1 MQQVHLG
8 EHGTLQ
14 ANQAGDFDRFHH
26 LLTRDGGM
34 LEHATAHGAM
44 ALDAPVSGGDVG
56 AREGRLSIMVG
67 GPEAAF
73 QSAQPLFEHL
83 GKTIVHH
90 GDPGAGQRAKLVNQI
105 LVAGG
110 MLGLA
115 EAMAFCEQS
124 GLNHERVLQSV
135 SAGAAGSWAVDHLA
149 PRVARGD
156 FDPGFFVAHLKKDL
170 GLVLE
175 AGADLGLPLPAIQWP
190 SRPTRLSEN
199 GMGTLGTGTRRG
211 RFWHWVRSQDFLH
224 NTLESDRGTRNT
236 ARVGIQVDPLVFL
249 DGTGGLKM
257 DAIRVEIV
265 NSDHTEAELQD
276 LVLIEREGDVIHMC
290 IGLFEAAAIRRRQ
303 RAGLR
308 PQTHD
313 LLDNTIAALDARPHH
328 VLIRHEDN
336 GVFFADLVLE
346 RRSEHVVVDA
356 RPADAL
362 ALCCRLDLPIYAD
375 AEMLERLEIE
385 RRLLAAPIT

>member
-1 MQQVHLG
+1 MGNAMAHRLLRAGYPLKIHTRTKSKAQSLIDSGAIWADTPADAANGTAICCSIVSLPSDVQQVHLG

-14 ANQAGDFDRFHH
+14 APTKPEILIDF
-26 LLTRDGGM
+26 TTSSPGM
-34 LEHATAHGAM
+34 AERLAEHATAHGAM

-175 AGADLGLPLPAIQWP
+175 AGADLGLPLPAMQLAFKAYQA
-190 SRPTRLSEN
+190 LSEN
-199 GMGTLGTGTRRG
+199 GMGTLGT
-211 RFWHWVRSQDFLH
+211 Q
-224 NTLESDRGTRNT
+224 
-236 ARVGIQVDPLVFL
+236 
-249 DGTGGLKM
+249 
-257 DAIRVEIV
+257 
-265 NSDHTEAELQD
+265 
-276 LVLIEREGDVIHMC
+276 
-290 IGLFEAAAIRRRQ
+290 
-303 RAGLR
+303 
-308 PQTHD
+308 
-313 LLDNTIAALDARPHH
+313 
-328 VLIRHEDN
+328 
-336 GVFFADLVLE
+336 
-346 RRSEHVVVDA
+346 
-356 RPADAL
+356 AL
-362 ALCCRLDLPIYAD
+362 AGVASGKLGEVPGFS
-375 AEMLERLEIE
+375 
-385 RRLLAAPIT
+385 PQHS

>member
-1 MQQVHLG
+1 MDHLDQLQRG

-14 ANQAGDFDRFHH
+14 APTKPEILIDF
-26 LLTRDGGM
+26 TTSSPGM
-34 LEHATAHGAM
+34 AERLAEHATAHGAM

-175 AGADLGLPLPAIQWP
+175 AGADLGLPLPAMQLAFKAYQA
-190 SRPTRLSEN
+190 LSEN
-199 GMGTLGTGTRRG
+199 GMGTLGT
-211 RFWHWVRSQDFLH
+211 Q
-224 NTLESDRGTRNT
+224 
-236 ARVGIQVDPLVFL
+236 
-249 DGTGGLKM
+249 
-257 DAIRVEIV
+257 
-265 NSDHTEAELQD
+265 
-276 LVLIEREGDVIHMC
+276 
-290 IGLFEAAAIRRRQ
+290 
-303 RAGLR
+303 
-308 PQTHD
+308 
-313 LLDNTIAALDARPHH
+313 
-328 VLIRHEDN
+328 
-336 GVFFADLVLE
+336 
-346 RRSEHVVVDA
+346 
-356 RPADAL
+356 AL
-362 ALCCRLDLPIYAD
+362 AGVASGKLGEVPGFS
-375 AEMLERLEIE
+375 
-385 RRLLAAPIT
+385 PQHS

>member
-1 MQQVHLG
+1 MGNAMAHRVLRAGYPLKVHTRTKSKAQSLIDSGAIWADTPADAANGTAICCSIVSLPSDVQQVHLG

-14 ANQAGDFDRFHH
+14 APTKPEILIDF
-26 LLTRDGGM
+26 TTSSPGM
-34 LEHATAHGAM
+34 AERLAEHATAHGAM

-83 GKTIVHH
+83 GKTIVHL

-175 AGADLGLPLPAIQWP
+175 AGADLGLPLPAMQLAFKAYQA
-190 SRPTRLSEN
+190 LSEN
-199 GMGTLGTGTRRG
+199 GMGTLGT
-211 RFWHWVRSQDFLH
+211 Q
-224 NTLESDRGTRNT
+224 
-236 ARVGIQVDPLVFL
+236 
-249 DGTGGLKM
+249 
-257 DAIRVEIV
+257 
-265 NSDHTEAELQD
+265 
-276 LVLIEREGDVIHMC
+276 
-290 IGLFEAAAIRRRQ
+290 
-303 RAGLR
+303 
-308 PQTHD
+308 
-313 LLDNTIAALDARPHH
+313 
-328 VLIRHEDN
+328 
-336 GVFFADLVLE
+336 
-346 RRSEHVVVDA
+346 
-356 RPADAL
+356 AL
-362 ALCCRLDLPIYAD
+362 AGVASGKLGEVPGFS
-375 AEMLERLEIE
+375 
-385 RRLLAAPIT
+385 PQHS

>member
-1 MQQVHLG
+1 MGNAMAHRLMHAGYPLKVHTRTKSKAQSLIDSGAVWADTPADAANGTAVCCSIVSLPSDVQQVHLG

-14 ANQAGDFDRFHH
+14 APTKPEILIDFTTSSPGMAE
-26 LLTRDGGM
+26 LLA
-34 LEHATAHGAM
+34 EHATDHGAM

-56 AREGRLSIMVG
+56 AREGQLSIMVG

-90 GDPGAGQRAKLVNQI
+90 GESGAGQRAKLVNQI

-124 GLNHERVLQSV
+124 GLNHDRVLQSV

-175 AGADLGLPLPAIQWP
+175 AGADLGLPLPAMQLAFKAYQA
-190 SRPTRLSEN
+190 LSEN
-199 GMGTLGTGTRRG
+199 GMGTLGT
-211 RFWHWVRSQDFLH
+211 Q
-224 NTLESDRGTRNT
+224 
-236 ARVGIQVDPLVFL
+236 
-249 DGTGGLKM
+249 
-257 DAIRVEIV
+257 
-265 NSDHTEAELQD
+265 
-276 LVLIEREGDVIHMC
+276 
-290 IGLFEAAAIRRRQ
+290 
-303 RAGLR
+303 
-308 PQTHD
+308 
-313 LLDNTIAALDARPHH
+313 
-328 VLIRHEDN
+328 
-336 GVFFADLVLE
+336 
-346 RRSEHVVVDA
+346 
-356 RPADAL
+356 AL
-362 ALCCRLDLPIYAD
+362 AGVASGKLGEVPGFS
-375 AEMLERLEIE
+375 
-385 RRLLAAPIT
+385 PQHS

>member
-1 MQQVHLG
+1 MTSPRIGWIGTGVMGNAMAHRVLRAGYPLKVHTRTKSKAQSLIDSGAIWADTPADAANGTAICCSIVSLPSDVQQVHLG
-8 EHGTLQ
+8 ENGTLQ
-14 ANQAGDFDRFHH
+14 APTKPEILIDF
-26 LLTRDGGM
+26 TTSSPGM
-34 LEHATAHGAM
+34 AERLAEHATAHGAM

-83 GKTIVHH
+83 GKTIVHQ

-175 AGADLGLPLPAIQWP
+175 AGADLGLPLPAMQLAFKAYQA
-190 SRPTRLSEN
+190 LSEN
-199 GMGTLGTGTRRG
+199 GMGTLGT
-211 RFWHWVRSQDFLH
+211 Q
-224 NTLESDRGTRNT
+224 
-236 ARVGIQVDPLVFL
+236 
-249 DGTGGLKM
+249 
-257 DAIRVEIV
+257 
-265 NSDHTEAELQD
+265 
-276 LVLIEREGDVIHMC
+276 
-290 IGLFEAAAIRRRQ
+290 
-303 RAGLR
+303 
-308 PQTHD
+308 
-313 LLDNTIAALDARPHH
+313 
-328 VLIRHEDN
+328 
-336 GVFFADLVLE
+336 
-346 RRSEHVVVDA
+346 
-356 RPADAL
+356 AL
-362 ALCCRLDLPIYAD
+362 AWVASGKLGEVPGFS
-375 AEMLERLEIE
+375 
-385 RRLLAAPIT
+385 PQHS

>member
-1 MQQVHLG
+1 MGNAMAHRVLRAGYPLKVHTRTKSKAQSLIDSGAIWADTPADAANGTAICCSIVSLPSDVQQVHLG

-14 ANQAGDFDRFHH
+14 APTKPEILIDF
-26 LLTRDGGM
+26 TTSSPGM
-34 LEHATAHGAM
+34 AERLAEHATAHGAM

-175 AGADLGLPLPAIQWP
+175 TGADLGLPLPAMQLAFKAYQA
-190 SRPTRLSEN
+190 LSEN
-199 GMGTLGTGTRRG
+199 GMGTLGT
-211 RFWHWVRSQDFLH
+211 Q
-224 NTLESDRGTRNT
+224 
-236 ARVGIQVDPLVFL
+236 
-249 DGTGGLKM
+249 
-257 DAIRVEIV
+257 
-265 NSDHTEAELQD
+265 
-276 LVLIEREGDVIHMC
+276 
-290 IGLFEAAAIRRRQ
+290 
-303 RAGLR
+303 
-308 PQTHD
+308 
-313 LLDNTIAALDARPHH
+313 
-328 VLIRHEDN
+328 
-336 GVFFADLVLE
+336 
-346 RRSEHVVVDA
+346 
-356 RPADAL
+356 AL
-362 ALCCRLDLPIYAD
+362 AGVASGKLGEVPGFS
-375 AEMLERLEIE
+375 
-385 RRLLAAPIT
+385 PQHS

>member
-1 MQQVHLG
+1 MTSSRIGWIGTGVMGNAMAHRVLRAGYPLKVHTRTKSKAQSLIDSGAIWADTPADAANGTAICCSIVSLPSDVQQVHLG
-8 EHGTLQ
+8 ENGTLQ
-14 ANQAGDFDRFHH
+14 APTKPEILIDF
-26 LLTRDGGM
+26 TTSSPGM
-34 LEHATAHGAM
+34 AERLAEHATAHGAM

-83 GKTIVHH
+83 GKTIVHQ

-175 AGADLGLPLPAIQWP
+175 AGADLGLPLPAMQLAFKAYQA
-190 SRPTRLSEN
+190 LSEN
-199 GMGTLGTGTRRG
+199 GMGTLGT
-211 RFWHWVRSQDFLH
+211 Q
-224 NTLESDRGTRNT
+224 
-236 ARVGIQVDPLVFL
+236 
-249 DGTGGLKM
+249 
-257 DAIRVEIV
+257 
-265 NSDHTEAELQD
+265 
-276 LVLIEREGDVIHMC
+276 
-290 IGLFEAAAIRRRQ
+290 
-303 RAGLR
+303 
-308 PQTHD
+308 
-313 LLDNTIAALDARPHH
+313 
-328 VLIRHEDN
+328 
-336 GVFFADLVLE
+336 
-346 RRSEHVVVDA
+346 
-356 RPADAL
+356 AL
-362 ALCCRLDLPIYAD
+362 AWVASGKLGEVPGFS
-375 AEMLERLEIE
+375 
-385 RRLLAAPIT
+385 PQHS

>member
-1 MQQVHLG
+1 MGNAMAHRLMHAGYPLKVHTRTKSKAQSLIDSGAVWADTPADAANGTAVCCSIVSLPSDVQQVHLG

-14 ANQAGDFDRFHH
+14 APTKPEILIDFTTSSPEMAER
-26 LLTRDGGM
+26 LA
-34 LEHATAHGAM
+34 EHATTHDAM
-44 ALDAPVSGGDVG
+44 SLDAPVSGGDVG

-90 GDPGAGQRAKLVNQI
+90 GESGAGQRAKLVNQI

-124 GLNHERVLQSV
+124 GLNHDRVLQSV

-175 AGADLGLPLPAIQWP
+175 AGADLGLPLPAMQLAFKAYQA
-190 SRPTRLSEN
+190 LSEN
-199 GMGTLGTGTRRG
+199 GMGTLGT
-211 RFWHWVRSQDFLH
+211 Q
-224 NTLESDRGTRNT
+224 
-236 ARVGIQVDPLVFL
+236 
-249 DGTGGLKM
+249 
-257 DAIRVEIV
+257 
-265 NSDHTEAELQD
+265 
-276 LVLIEREGDVIHMC
+276 
-290 IGLFEAAAIRRRQ
+290 
-303 RAGLR
+303 
-308 PQTHD
+308 
-313 LLDNTIAALDARPHH
+313 
-328 VLIRHEDN
+328 
-336 GVFFADLVLE
+336 
-346 RRSEHVVVDA
+346 
-356 RPADAL
+356 AL
-362 ALCCRLDLPIYAD
+362 AGVASGKLGEVPGFS
-375 AEMLERLEIE
+375 
-385 RRLLAAPIT
+385 PQHS

>member
-1 MQQVHLG
+1 MGNAMAHRVLRAGYPLKVHTRTKSKAQSLIDSGAIWADTPADAANGTAICCSIVSLPSDVQQVHLG

-14 ANQAGDFDRFHH
+14 APTKPEILIDF
-26 LLTRDGGM
+26 TTSSPGM
-34 LEHATAHGAM
+34 AERLAEHATAHGAM

-90 GDPGAGQRAKLVNQI
+90 GDPGAGQKANLVNQI

-175 AGADLGLPLPAIQWP
+175 AGTDLGLPLPAMQLAFKAYQA
-190 SRPTRLSEN
+190 LSEN
-199 GMGTLGTGTRRG
+199 GMGTLGT
-211 RFWHWVRSQDFLH
+211 Q
-224 NTLESDRGTRNT
+224 
-236 ARVGIQVDPLVFL
+236 
-249 DGTGGLKM
+249 
-257 DAIRVEIV
+257 
-265 NSDHTEAELQD
+265 
-276 LVLIEREGDVIHMC
+276 
-290 IGLFEAAAIRRRQ
+290 
-303 RAGLR
+303 
-308 PQTHD
+308 
-313 LLDNTIAALDARPHH
+313 
-328 VLIRHEDN
+328 
-336 GVFFADLVLE
+336 
-346 RRSEHVVVDA
+346 
-356 RPADAL
+356 AL
-362 ALCCRLDLPIYAD
+362 AGVASGKLGEVPGFS
-375 AEMLERLEIE
+375 
-385 RRLLAAPIT
+385 PQHS

>member
-1 MQQVHLG
+1 MGNAMAHRVLRAGYPLKVHTRTKSKAQSLIDSGAIWADTPADAANGTAICCSIVSLPSDVQQVHFG

-14 ANQAGDFDRFHH
+14 APTKPEILIDF
-26 LLTRDGGM
+26 TTSSPGM
-34 LEHATAHGAM
+34 AERLAEHATAHGAM

-73 QSAQPLFEHL
+73 QSAHPLFEHL

-175 AGADLGLPLPAIQWP
+175 AGADLGLPLPAMQLAFKAYQA
-190 SRPTRLSEN
+190 LSEN
-199 GMGTLGTGTRRG
+199 GMGTLGT
-211 RFWHWVRSQDFLH
+211 Q
-224 NTLESDRGTRNT
+224 
-236 ARVGIQVDPLVFL
+236 
-249 DGTGGLKM
+249 
-257 DAIRVEIV
+257 
-265 NSDHTEAELQD
+265 
-276 LVLIEREGDVIHMC
+276 
-290 IGLFEAAAIRRRQ
+290 
-303 RAGLR
+303 
-308 PQTHD
+308 
-313 LLDNTIAALDARPHH
+313 
-328 VLIRHEDN
+328 
-336 GVFFADLVLE
+336 
-346 RRSEHVVVDA
+346 
-356 RPADAL
+356 AL
-362 ALCCRLDLPIYAD
+362 AGVASGKLGEVPGFS
-375 AEMLERLEIE
+375 
-385 RRLLAAPIT
+385 PQHS